1 MAKQSKIAREKQV
14 SQTVKRYADK
24 RSKLLQERRDIIN
37 RGEDPWEVML
47 ALQKLPRNA
56 SPVRKRNRC
65 QVCGRPRGGLRTFGL
80 CRLHF
85 LRYVKMGLI
94 PNVLKS
100 SW

>member
-1 MAKQSKIAREKQV
+1 MAKQSKIAREEQV
-14 SQTVKRYADK
+14 VETIQRFAEKRQQLLK
-24 RSKLLQERRDIIN
+24 RRQEIIN

-47 ALQKLPRNA
+47 ELQKLPRNA
-56 SPVRKRNRC
+56 SPVRHRHRC
-65 QVCGRPRGGLRTFGL
+65 QVCGRPRGGLREFGL